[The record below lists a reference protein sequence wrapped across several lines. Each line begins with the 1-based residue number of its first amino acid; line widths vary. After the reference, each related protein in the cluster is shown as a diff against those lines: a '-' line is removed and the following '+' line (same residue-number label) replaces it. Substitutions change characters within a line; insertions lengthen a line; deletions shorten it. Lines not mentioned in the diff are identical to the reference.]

1 MKEARTKKRRQIG
14 WSQLVAIGFLL
25 LIGVGTLLLSLP
37 ISSANGSFTSPL
49 DAGFTAV
56 SASCVTGLITLDTA
70 THWNTFGHVVI
81 LTMIQIGGIGFM
93 TMAVLISFLFKR
105 AVTPKERMMVA
116 QSYSLTSFNSITE
129 LIKRIIFGTLI
140 IEGVGAAI
148 LCIRF
153 IPAFGVGDGI
163 FKSVFHSISAFCNAG
178 FDIIG
183 IGNPEISSMAYYA
196 KDPLINITLTMLI
209 ILGGIGFLV
218 WSEVINFARGKQK
231 LSVYSKFVIAIT
243 AVLLSLGAI
252 LFALFEWNNDAT
264 IGSFSIS
271 EKIVTSLFQSASWR
285 TAGFATVENAAFNEG
300 SQFLG
305 MVLMFIGGAS
315 GSTAGGVKVA
325 TVGIVV
331 LAVWCVARGK
341 KNTVVFRR
349 TITENSF
356 LRATS
361 VIVVQLTA
369 IALGAIIINVA
380 DNFTMNQI
388 LYEVISGVST
398 VGVSLGITSL
408 LSPISKITIMFL
420 MYFGRVGILTLT
432 FALLNNQSSKDD
444 HIRYPDANML
454 IG

>member
-1 MKEARTKKRRQIG
+1 MNDKKTKKRRQIG
-14 WSQLVAIGFLL
+14 WSQLVAIGFIV

-37 ISSANGSFTSPL
+37 ISSANGTFTSPL

-81 LTMIQIGGIGFM
+81 ITMIQIGGIGFM

-116 QSYSLTSFNSITE
+116 QSYNLNTFNSINE
-129 LIKRIIFGTLI
+129 LVKRIIIGTLI

-148 LCIRF
+148 LSVRF
-153 IPAFGVGDGI
+153 IPDFGVADGI
-163 FKSVFHSISAFCNAG
+163 FKSIFHSISAFCNAG

-196 KDPLINITLTMLI
+196 KDPLVNVTITMLI

-218 WSEVINFARGKQK
+218 WSEIVNAVRGKQK
-231 LSVYSKFVIAIT
+231 LSAYSKFVIVIT
-243 AVLLSLGAI
+243 ATLLTVGAL
-252 LFALFEWNNDAT
+252 LFAFIEWNNSAT
-264 IGSFSIS
+264 IGNFSAS
-271 EKIVTSLFQSASWR
+271 EKIITSLFQSASWR
-285 TAGFATVENAAFNEG
+285 TAGFATVDNAAFNEG

-325 TVGIVV
+325 TVGIVI

-361 VIVVQLTA
+361 VIVVQLAA
-369 IALGAIIINVA
+369 IALGTIIINIA
-380 DNFTMNQI
+380 DSFSMNQI

-432 FALLNNQSSKDD
+432 YALLNNQSSKDD